1 MSENLTSNNIENEDF
16 NNKTD
21 ESESVYKILITRL
34 KQIRE
39 TITLLEKTINR

>member
-1 MSENLTSNNIENEDF
+1 MNEKFASNNIENEDF

-21 ESESVYKILITRL
+21 DSVYKILIARL

>member
-1 MSENLTSNNIENEDF
+1 MNENLTSNNIENEDF

-21 ESESVYKILITRL
+21 DSVYKILIARL